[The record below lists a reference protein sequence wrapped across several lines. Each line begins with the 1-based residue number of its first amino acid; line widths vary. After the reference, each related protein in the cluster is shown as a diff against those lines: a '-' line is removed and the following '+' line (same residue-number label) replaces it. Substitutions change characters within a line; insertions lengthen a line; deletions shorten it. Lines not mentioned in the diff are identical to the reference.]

1 MHINCSL
8 NKKWLRRNI
17 VPRPRSA
24 LVNRSYELHCLGRTS
39 RDGNEPAMLTRE
51 IAKACH
57 QTTVPPVAAADAGI
71 GCDGAN
77 PRPDGVPELGTCHHR
92 Y

>member
-1 MHINCSL
+1 
-8 NKKWLRRNI
+8 
-17 VPRPRSA
+17 
-24 LVNRSYELHCLGRTS
+24 
-39 RDGNEPAMLTRE
+39 MLTRE